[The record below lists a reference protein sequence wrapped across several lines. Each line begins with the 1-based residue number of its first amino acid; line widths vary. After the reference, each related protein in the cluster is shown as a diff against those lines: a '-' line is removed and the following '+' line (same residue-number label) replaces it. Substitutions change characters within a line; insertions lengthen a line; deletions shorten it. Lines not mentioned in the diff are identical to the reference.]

1 MEYFPAAR
9 ANTDKEVKIMYV
21 QMEHMLVAGAFGTMI
36 GFWIVGICFWIQSIV
51 RWVKDRKAK
60 KKTDAAKPTWEKQE

>member
-1 MEYFPAAR
+1 
-9 ANTDKEVKIMYV
+9 MYV

-60 KKTDAAKPTWEKQE
+60 KKTDAAKPTGEKQE